1 MQNSEEIEQSRD
13 DIVTSTSL
21 TLWLATVIFAL
32 FVLSIVIYLSPN
44 ASNAVA
50 EAAQQEAGI
59 ALEQPVADRDGAL
72 SLAAAY
78 AKTDQGGA
86 MGGKPAQD
94 GGSASKSS
102 VQQVVENGN
111 PYP

>member
-1 MQNSEEIEQSRD
+1 MQNSEEMEPTPSG
-13 DIVTSTSL
+13 IVTPTAL

-32 FVLSIVIYLSPN
+32 FALSIAIYLSPN

-59 ALEQPVADRDGAL
+59 ALEQPVVDPDGAL

-78 AKTDQGGA
+78 AKPNQGGE
-86 MGGKPAQD
+86 MGGKPTHDIKAGPKPPAQKIAE
-94 GGSASKSS
+94 G
-102 VQQVVENGN
+102 GN